1 VLALLLSAYSLAPH
15 RASSAQTT
23 QVATPTTSGA
33 FHFIQITTSSN
44 SAGDYTLLDNISTN
58 NLPNAIL
65 FVTPNINP
73 GSISGTYDPHPVGVR
88 YDTGSGQWAILNED
102 GASMPL
108 SAAFNV
114 LAFAS

>member
-1 VLALLLSAYSLAPH
+1 MILSG
-15 RASSAQTT
+15 R
-23 QVATPTTSGA
+23 
-33 FHFIQITTSSN
+33 
-44 SAGDYTLLDNISTN
+44 
-58 NLPNAIL
+58 LPNAIL